1 MKIMK
6 KCYNKSV
13 TCWLILILFCLC
25 SCNNTEKWV
34 NKNSFE
40 EDTGN
45 VFSENKSSEEIIK
58 LPNGNST
65 VSLGARNSAVIT
77 DDGNLYTW
85 GYNKY
90 GQLGNGT
97 TENSEEPIKIMEN
110 VMLSGN

>member
-65 VSLGARNSAVIT
+65 VSLGAKIVQLLQMMEICIHGAIINM
-77 DDGNLYTW
+77 GNLV
-85 GYNKY
+85 
-90 GQLGNGT
+90 
-97 TENSEEPIKIMEN
+97 MEQQKTVKN
-110 VMLSGN
+110 L